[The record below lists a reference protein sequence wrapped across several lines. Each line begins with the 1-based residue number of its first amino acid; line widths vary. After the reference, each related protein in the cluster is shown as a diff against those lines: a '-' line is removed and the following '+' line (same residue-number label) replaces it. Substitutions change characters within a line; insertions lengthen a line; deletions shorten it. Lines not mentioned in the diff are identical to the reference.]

1 MTDEQV
7 ILVKNSWKIF
17 RNVNP
22 ATIANLFYSKL
33 FFDHP
38 RVRKMF
44 PDIMEQ
50 QYVKFIDMLTMIV
63 SRLDNPEEITEELK
77 ALAERH
83 AGYGVHTEH
92 YPMVGEALLWTLEKG
107 LGSDW
112 NKDVE
117 KAWAACYKM
126 IAGVMI
132 NATTYSEG

>member
-50 QYVKFIDMLTMIV
+50 QYVKMFYAILVLI
-63 SRLDNPEEITEELK
+63 L
-77 ALAERH
+77 
-83 AGYGVHTEH
+83 
-92 YPMVGEALLWTLEKG
+92 
-107 LGSDW
+107 
-112 NKDVE
+112 
-117 KAWAACYKM
+117 
-126 IAGVMI
+126 AGVLLF
-132 NATTYSEG
+132 AALSSLSLPSS